1 MDFIFDNN
9 ELFEELDFDQLR
21 EVWEI
26 IDQKIKYDCERIF
39 NNIEIPINTKK
50 IKVKFNPLV
59 VQYYFL

>member
-1 MDFIFDNN
+1 MDFNFDNN

-50 IKVKFNPLV
+50 KKK
-59 VQYYFL
+59 